1 MVTRYRAWRLVSLR
15 QEASRARAQRRPPDR
30 ATDDG
35 RTQVPRG
42 PGTCRR
48 DHRGNEGGR
57 RVGLRPSASGA
68 IVILWRAGLRIS
80 EALAL
85 AETDLEATR
94 GSLVVR
100 RGKGGK
106 RRRSG
111 WMTGAGNSWLAG
123 VSRDAAGRSASVRRV
138 GRRLQPRRRT
148 GSNGGQGRDG
158 ADLGVRRRLRSRG
171 GVAGVGATARREA
184 ERGRARVIPPGV
196 SSSAR
201 ASALSPP
208 PAGGFPAHP
217 ERTSRNL
224 ERTTCGCAVFG
235 TALPCARSRRG
246 GVTAF
251 SPGLLRCRRID
262 ESIGKQ
268 ASERGPVIATAGAKS
283 RTVRHG

>member
-1 MVTRYRAWRLVSLR
+1 MHELSA
-15 QEASRARAQRRPPDR
+15 ARRTARRTT
-30 ATDDG
+30 A
-35 RTQVPRG
+35 
-42 PGTCRR
+42 
-48 DHRGNEGGR
+48 GR
-57 RVGLRPSASGA
+57 RFPADPARVDEIIAVMKAAGGSAYGLRLRAL